1 MVQPKLPTIGLR
13 PLARTICML
22 GYCAAGLSCTAPRPP
37 LTVTNEDPGIKI
49 PAIKKAVRE
58 KDKSVIPRLIEE
70 LNSDDPAVR
79 FYAIEALEELTGQTF
94 EYQYFQD
101 EDGRKPAIERW
112 KKWLAEHPR

>member
-1 MVQPKLPTIGLR
+1 
-13 PLARTICML
+13 ML
-22 GYCAAGLSCTAPRPP
+22 GYCIAGLSCTAPRPP
-37 LTVTNEDPGIKI
+37 LSVTHEDPGIKI

-79 FYAIEALEELTGQTF
+79 FYAIGALEELTGQTLG
-94 EYQYFQD
+94 YQYFQD
-101 EDGRKPAIERW
+101 EDDRKPAIERW

>member
-1 MVQPKLPTIGLR
+1 MVQPKLHTIGLC

-22 GYCAAGLSCTAPRPP
+22 GCSAVAASCTAPRPP
-37 LTVTNEDPGIKI
+37 LTVTHEDPGIKI

-58 KDKSVIPRLIEE
+58 KDKSVVPRLIEE

-79 FYAIEALEELTGQTF
+79 FYAIGALQELTGQTF
-94 EYQYFQD
+94 GYQYFQD
-101 EDGRKPAIERW
+101 EEGRKPALEKW